1 MYYIKIILTVSFF
14 NATKKSGNFSMT
26 DIIDSLLSNN
36 IMVIIGILLASLLVY
51 SILKR
56 LLKII
61 ILFLIIM
68 IVYTA
73 YMVYNGQEVPG
84 SPQKYIEES
93 GEKIE
98 TLKKGGESLYRILD
112 SIKNSNDIEKI
123 SEKEIQ

>member
-1 MYYIKIILTVSFF
+1 
-14 NATKKSGNFSMT
+14 MT
-26 DIIDSLLSNN
+26 DIINSLLSSN

-73 YMVYNGQEVPG
+73 YMFYNGQNIPD
-84 SPQKYIEES
+84 SAQKYIEES
-93 GEKIE
+93 SDKIE
-98 TLKKGGESLYRILD
+98 TLKKGGESFYKILD
-112 SIKNSNDIEKI
+112 LIKNTGESEKNI
-123 SEKEIQ
+123 EKEIQ

>member
-1 MYYIKIILTVSFF
+1 
-14 NATKKSGNFSMT
+14 MT

-36 IMVIIGILLASLLVY
+36 IVVIIGILLASLLVY

-61 ILFLIIM
+61 IFILIIM

-84 SPQKYIEES
+84 SAHKYIEDS
-93 GEKIE
+93 GDNIDA
-98 TLKKGGESLYRILD
+98 LKKGGESFYRILD
-112 SIKNSNDIEKI
+112 ALKNSGQIEKNKQ
-123 SEKEIQ
+123 KEIQ